1 MYGYVLL
8 MRSLSSRRVNFLTVA
23 LVQPIEE
30 QDAPFTVH
38 PQAVNTGYLPGP
50 VAINYRREHILYRD
64 LPSLW
69 LATTRPVAN
78 DPALVDVVRG
88 MKGMVTE
95 ARVERKDRSQNRE
108 ESRHPKIVR
117 EKMGDTI
124 TDRLLLL
131 CRATC
136 DEELRGVSE

>member
-1 MYGYVLL
+1 VACAGL
-8 MRSLSSRRVNFLTVA
+8 VNFLTVA
-23 LVQPIEE
+23 LVQPTEE

-38 PQAVNTGYLPGP
+38 PQAVNPGYLPGP

-88 MKGMVTE
+88 MRGMVTE

-117 EKMGDTI
+117 GRWVIPSRIAFFSFAEPPVMK
-124 TDRLLLL
+124 
-131 CRATC
+131 
-136 DEELRGVSE
+136 S